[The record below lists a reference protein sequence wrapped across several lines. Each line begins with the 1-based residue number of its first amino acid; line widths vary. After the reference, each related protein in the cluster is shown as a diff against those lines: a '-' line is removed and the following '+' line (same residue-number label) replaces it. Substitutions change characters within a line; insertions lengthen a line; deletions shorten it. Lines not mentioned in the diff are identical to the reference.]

1 MGYNQSRNSAL
12 NESTPLAIRYLNLLR
27 CITRICKLQD
37 EKFEEVLFD
46 LDSGFQKEISQK
58 SASKKIVRAIS
69 ILEKKRAKN
78 ALPFMIESSVSHNEK
93 QPFYQRFKS
102 ELKALYLKRQVRSI
116 SPLTKR
122 QIRKTYQKKYSEVFP
137 IINEHSKELSWLL
150 EVKLRHLE
158 DKMAFPPQFRHK
170 EWRSVVDKIELMES
184 RINCVTDIQDL
195 LGFRIVSVFEK
206 DIYNIAR
213 VIERNFKVVRA
224 YKPDYMKSIANDS
237 SQHIVIK
244 TYAKDCAKPKHEK
257 PIKFL
262 VEIQIM
268 TLAQFTFAKAS
279 HSLLYKKNA
288 RAKKSITRSLQRTSA
303 LLESVELELSSNF
316 NKDNH

>member
-27 CITRICKLQD
+27 CITRICKLKNQ
-37 EKFEEVLFD
+37 KFEDVLFD
-46 LDSGFQKEISQK
+46 LDSGFKKEISQK
-58 SASKKIVRAIS
+58 DASKKIISAIS
-69 ILEKKRAKN
+69 ILEKKRANN
-78 ALPFMIESSVSHNEK
+78 ALPFNFDSTVSLNERK
-93 QPFYQRFKS
+93 PFYQRLKNQ
-102 ELKALYLKRQVRSI
+102 LKALYSKKHNRGI

-122 QIRKTYQKKYSEVFP
+122 QIRKAYQKKYNEVFP
-137 IINEHSKELSWLL
+137 IINEHSKKLSWLL

-158 DKMAFPPQFRHK
+158 SKMAFPPQFRHK
-170 EWRSVVDKIELMES
+170 EWRSVVDKIELMNS

-195 LGFRIVSVFEK
+195 LGFRVVAVFEK
-206 DIYNIAR
+206 DIFNITR
-213 VIERNFKVVRA
+213 VIERNFKVVRT
-224 YKPDYMKSIANDS
+224 YKPDYMKGIANDS

-262 VEIQIM
+262 VEIQVM

-288 RAKKSITRSLQRTSA
+288 RANKSITRSLQRTST
-303 LLESVELELSSNF
+303 LLESVEIELSSNF
-316 NKDNH
+316 NKDDH